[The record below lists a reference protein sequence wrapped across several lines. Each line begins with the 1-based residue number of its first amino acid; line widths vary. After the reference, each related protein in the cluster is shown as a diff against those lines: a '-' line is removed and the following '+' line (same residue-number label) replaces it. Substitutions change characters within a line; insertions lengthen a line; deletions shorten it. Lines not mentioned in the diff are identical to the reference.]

1 MLPVDRVIALAMEW
15 KTEPSASRE
24 PHHTDA
30 LTRRER
36 QVAALAARGW
46 KNRDIAEELVITEK
60 TAKNHVAHILA
71 KLGLESRTRLAALA
85 RAEHWDLST

>member
-1 MLPVDRVIALAMEW
+1 MIAMALEW
-15 KTEPSASRE
+15 RIEPGTSPGPDQAVG
-24 PHHTDA
+24 PNHTDA

-71 KLGLESRTRLAALA
+71 KLGLESRYAARGA
-85 RAEHWDLST
+85 GSG

>member
-1 MLPVDRVIALAMEW
+1 MALEW
-15 KTEPSASRE
+15 RIEPSTS
-24 PHHTDA
+24 PGPDHTDA

-36 QVAALAARGW
+36 QVATLAARGW
-46 KNRDIAEELVITEK
+46 KNRDIADELVITEK

-85 RAEHWDLST
+85 RDEHWDLSR